1 MTSLAQQAAPKA
13 AQQAATTTATTP
25 ATTPV
30 SAQLLDQ
37 FIAIVSPANAYQDD
51 AEVEPFVVEWRG
63 LYRGKTPLVLAPG
76 SVEEV
81 SKILALANK
90 HRIAIV
96 PQGGNTGLVGG
107 QVPDDSGLEIV
118 LSLKRLN
125 AIRSVDPA
133 GGTIVAEAG
142 VILQTLQEA
151 ADDVDRLFPLSLSSE
166 GSCTVGGVL
175 SSNAGGT
182 AVLAYGNARDLVLGL
197 EVVLADGTLWQGL
210 RSLHKDNTGY
220 DLKHLFIGAEGTLG
234 VITAATLKLFPK
246 PKAKA
251 VALVATLSVEAAVN
265 LLNRMKGRA
274 GANLTAF
281 ELMSDMVMQMAFH
294 HVDGARNP
302 LSESYPFY
310 CLIEVSL
317 GDAEAQA
324 EDALTDVLEAAFEA
338 GEAVD
343 AVIAQSM
350 AQADDIWSLRHHLSE
365 VQKFEGGSIK
375 HDVSVPIGQVAEL
388 VARGTE
394 LAQQVSPGCR
404 PAPFGHLGDGNLHF
418 NISQPIGVEAEDF
431 LSLWGDMNAAI
442 HGLVT
447 ELGGSISAEHGIGR
461 LKRDLLPSVKPA
473 IELDLMHRVK
483 QAFDPN
489 CILNPGRV
497 L

>member
-1 MTSLAQQAAPKA
+1 MRHPVTQPHPQAAPERLC
-13 AQQAATTTATTP
+13 TDITN
-25 ATTPV
+25 
-30 SAQLLDQ
+30 QL
-37 FIAIVSPANAYQDD
+37 IAIVGSSNAYRTA
-51 AEVEPFVVEWRG
+51 AEIEPYVVEWRG

-76 SVEEV
+76 CVEEV
-81 SKILALANK
+81 MQILALA
-90 HRIAIV
+90 HEHHLPIV

-125 AIRSVDPA
+125 AIRSVDPE
-133 GGTIVAEAG
+133 GGTMVAEAG
-142 VILQTLQEA
+142 VILQTLQA
-151 ADDVDRLFPLSLSSE
+151 SADQVDRLFPLSLSSE

-182 AVLAYGNARDLVLGL
+182 SVVAYGNARDLVLGL
-197 EVVLADGTLWQGL
+197 EVVMADGTLWQGL

-251 VALVATLSVEAAVN
+251 VALVATTSVDAAIN
-265 LLNRMKGRA
+265 LLNRMKASA

-281 ELMSDMVMQMAFH
+281 ELMSDMVMQMAFN

-302 LSESYPFY
+302 LGDSYPFY

-317 GDAEAQA
+317 GDTHADAPQEALMA
-324 EDALTDVLEAAFEA
+324 DLEAAFEA
-338 GEAVD
+338 GDAVD
-343 AVIAQSM
+343 AVIAQSL
-350 AQADDIWSLRHHLSE
+350 AQAQEIWSLRHHLSE
-365 VQKFEGGSIK
+365 VQKFEGSSIK
-375 HDVSVPIGQVAEL
+375 HDVSVPITKISDLIE
-388 VARGTE
+388 RGSA
-394 LAQQVSPGCR
+394 LAQEVSPGCR

-418 NISQPIGVEAEDF
+418 NISQPLGADAADF
-431 LSLWGDMNAAI
+431 LSLWNDMNRAI

-461 LKRDLLPSVKPA
+461 LKRDLLPSVKPE
-473 IELDLMHRVK
+473 IELDLMRRVK
-483 QAFDPN
+483 AAFDPKG
-489 CILNPGRV
+489 ILNPGRI